1 VKSKLL
7 HLSVAV
13 QDPKR
18 CAEILAELTGGETEV
33 FSPLKG
39 SYVCLWGGWEG
50 QFIEFY
56 PAGTILK
63 ETASGCEFAIRPL
76 KERSHGI
83 HLNITTQKSL
93 GEIQQIA
100 DKNNCPHHPRLKEGG
115 PLYEVWLDER
125 KLLVELVSDEIRSTI
140 R

>member
-18 CAEILAELTGGETEV
+18 CAEVLAELTGGETEV

-56 PAGTILK
+56 PADTILK
-63 ETASGCEFAIRPL
+63 ETVSGCEFTTRPV
-76 KERSHGI
+76 KERFHGI
-83 HLNITTQKSL
+83 HLNITTQKPL
-93 GEIQQIA
+93 EEIKKIA
-100 DKNNCPHHPRLKEGG
+100 DRNHCPHHPRPKEGG
-115 PLYEVWLDER
+115 PLYEVWLDEG

>member
-1 VKSKLL
+1 MKSKLL

-76 KERSHGI
+76 KKRSHGI

-93 GEIQQIA
+93 GET
-100 DKNNCPHHPRLKEGG
+100 KPS
-115 PLYEVWLDER
+115 PLVAKIPLTP
-125 KLLVELVSDEIRSTI
+125 KMK
-140 R
+140 